1 MEILY
6 NTVVGLIRPLSSSV
20 KYKSISESA
29 TINRDNDD
37 NPTINLKKKS
47 TKKMKKNKKKKKG
60 KNDLIQIFVTVPDG
74 HVSTDVIDA
83 ILMNLIVIKMNK
95 HDDDDQIWVM
105 GKKEKIKIEKWNYSE
120 LNYFFSNSYYYQ
132 TKHSTLNTF

>member
-37 NPTINLKKKS
+37 NPAINLKKKS

-74 HVSTDVIDA
+74 HCHVNINIESI
-83 ILMNLIVIKMNK
+83 IIVNDRPFGDIF
-95 HDDDDQIWVM
+95 
-105 GKKEKIKIEKWNYSE
+105 EE
-120 LNYFFSNSYYYQ
+120 LEQRHPRMLDPNV
-132 TKHSTLNTF
+132 TVWTH

>member
-37 NPTINLKKKS
+37 NPAINLKKKS

-74 HVSTDVIDA
+74 HTHCFPTL
-83 ILMNLIVIKMNK
+83 LMQCHVNINIESIIIVNDRPFGDIF
-95 HDDDDQIWVM
+95 
-105 GKKEKIKIEKWNYSE
+105 EE
-120 LNYFFSNSYYYQ
+120 LEQRHPRMLDPNV
-132 TKHSTLNTF
+132 TVWTH